1 MFCAGRRAALL
12 ALAAG
17 GVIAVCPAIAQQVPQ
32 PGSDYRLIQP
42 QPVSASGRIEVL
54 DFFYYGC
61 GYCNELRPRLES
73 WQKRKPEDVV
83 FRHMPVLR
91 RESWAPSAKLFFT
104 LQAMNAER
112 LHGVAYA
119 SYHEDDLDMRQES
132 VIAEWASR
140 QGLDAEKFMSI
151 YRSDETRQK
160 VERARKITADYEI
173 QATPSLVVDGKY
185 LIEGS
190 TPKTIPLLDSVIQL
204 AREQR
209 AANK

>member
-91 RESWAPSAKLFFT
+91 RDP
-104 LQAMNAER
+104 Q
-112 LHGVAYA
+112 
-119 SYHEDDLDMRQES
+119 
-132 VIAEWASR
+132 WASDR
-140 QGLDAEKFMSI
+140 YSI
-151 YRSDETRQK
+151 DLSCFGMK
-160 VERARKITADYEI
+160 
-173 QATPSLVVDGKY
+173 P
-185 LIEGS
+185 
-190 TPKTIPLLDSVIQL
+190 
-204 AREQR
+204 
-209 AANK
+209 

>member
-140 QGLDAEKFMSI
+140 QGMDAEKFMSI

-160 VERARKITADYEI
+160 VERARK
-173 QATPSLVVDGKY
+173 S
-185 LIEGS
+185 
-190 TPKTIPLLDSVIQL
+190 PLTMRFKPRHRWLSMGNI
-204 AREQR
+204 
-209 AANK
+209 